1 MEITFESRLRRNEQL
16 IRPDGAKKDTGET
29 SASRA
34 QPQTDRVSSAQE
46 AVRQAVEQLDAQS
59 QRLAAL
65 AQQDQQTEKKPFI
78 WDMLDGEEKSG
89 DSEADALG
97 EQMKTMDRC
106 HKIAARIMR
115 GDKVPPQDE
124 QYLMMNDPDGYKLA
138 LAMRTPK
145 KHPKKHE
152 SVLKDE
158 DKTSQSDSKDSGE
171 DTVSSC
177 EESGGTSDAGGDSSV
192 GE

>member
-16 IRPDGAKKDTGET
+16 VRPDGTKKDTGET
-29 SASRA
+29 SAPGI

-65 AQQDQQTEKKPFI
+65 AQQDRQTEKKTYI
-78 WDMLDGEEKSG
+78 WDILDGEEK

-97 EQMKTMDRC
+97 EQMKTMERC

-138 LAMRTPK
+138 MAMRTPK

-158 DKTSQSDSKDSGE
+158 DKTSRSDSESGGE
-171 DTVSSC
+171 DAVSSC
-177 EESGGTSDAGGDSSV
+177 EESGGTSDAGGDSTA

>member
-16 IRPDGAKKDTGET
+16 VRPDGTKKDTGET
-29 SASRA
+29 SAPGV

-65 AQQDQQTEKKPFI
+65 AQQDRQTEKKTYI
-78 WDMLDGEEKSG
+78 WDILDGEEK

-97 EQMKTMDRC
+97 EQMKTMERC

-124 QYLMMNDPDGYKLA
+124 QYLMLNDPDGYKLA

-158 DKTSQSDSKDSGE
+158 EKISQSGSEDSGE
-171 DTVSSC
+171 DAVSSC
-177 EESGGTSDAGGDSSV
+177 EESGGTSDTGGDSAA
-192 GE
+192 EE

>member
-16 IRPDGAKKDTGET
+16 VRPDRSKKDTGE
-29 SASRA
+29 APPR
-34 QPQTDRVSSAQE
+34 PQTDRVSSAQQ
-46 AVRQAVEQLDAQS
+46 AVRQAAEQLDAQS
-59 QRLAAL
+59 RCLAAL
-65 AQQDQQTEKKPFI
+65 VRQDQQAEKKTYI
-78 WDMLDGEEKSG
+78 WDMLDGEASSG
-89 DSEADALG
+89 NSEADALG
-97 EQMKTMDRC
+97 EQMKTMERC

-158 DKTSQSDSKDSGE
+158 DKTAESHDGGGE
-171 DTVSSC
+171 DAVSSC
-177 EESGGTSDAGGDSSV
+177 EESGGTSDAGGDSAA